1 MGVGGVEVG
10 GVGVGKK
17 HAGGHYWHK
26 GGKIILMVADMGLK
40 N

>member
-10 GVGVGKK
+10 GVGVGKNMLVDITGIR
-17 HAGGHYWHK
+17 GG
-26 GGKIILMVADMGLK
+26 GIILMVADMGLK